1 MDPSWRIIGQNVK
14 NGRER
19 RGDLKGEIARQH
31 LQHASI
37 SVKLD
42 QALIERTGVAVGI
55 DIEYPSEEVYL
66 ADGQVLVVET
76 KNFKEF

>member
-1 MDPSWRIIGQNVK
+1 MDPSRRIIDQNVK

-42 QALIERTGVAVGI
+42 QALIERTSVAVGI
-55 DIEYPSEEVYL
+55 DIDIHQRSL
-66 ADGQVLVVET
+66 SCRRASSCGGNQ
-76 KNFKEF
+76 EFQRF